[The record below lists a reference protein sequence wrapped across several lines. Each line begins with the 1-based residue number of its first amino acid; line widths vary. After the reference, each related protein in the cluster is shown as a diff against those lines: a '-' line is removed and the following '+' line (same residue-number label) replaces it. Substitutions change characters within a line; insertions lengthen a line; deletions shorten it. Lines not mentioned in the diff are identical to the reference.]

1 MKEQNIMVIIPRE
14 KPVIENLNIYYLDI
28 KKLFEHFQG
37 EIGSGGV
44 FFKSHSAE
52 GAIFFDEDE
61 LLNGYFQ
68 EKDTVLTG
76 NTAINQLI
84 QANSAHNY
92 SVSIYK
98 ILQEEVYFWSSL
110 PSAEKIYKDLSTD
123 FTDLSGLIK
132 KMRSEKLTG
141 YIDVLIG
148 DGKESGLIFISN
160 GEIIGGSYSWGGE
173 KTNSSQSNL
182 KILIEKT
189 KKSGGIF
196 QVSRIPMKKQKGAE
210 IPKEKASDPSL
221 DILTMLEEF
230 LGVFETVMSTGKNK
244 GAGFS
249 SILKKKFVEKAE
261 EYAFLDPFAA
271 EFEYS
276 NRKIKYSGQ
285 ANEKELAEGVITSAK
300 ELAEEQGILAEVKKY
315 MLSWSDKYGK
325 KMEELGI
332 AF

>member
-1 MKEQNIMVIIPRE
+1 MVIIPRE

-28 KKLFEHFQG
+28 RKLFEHFQG

-68 EKDTVLTG
+68 EKDTILIG
-76 NTAINQLI
+76 NAAIDQLI
-84 QANSAHNY
+84 QAESDHNY
-92 SVSIYK
+92 SVSIYR

-123 FTDLSGLIK
+123 FTDLEGLIK

-141 YIDVLIG
+141 YIDVSIG
-148 DGKESGLIFISN
+148 DGIEGGLIFISN

-173 KTNSSQSNL
+173 KTNSSPNNL
-182 KILIEKT
+182 EILLDKT

-196 QVSRIPMKKQKGAE
+196 NVSRIPMKNETVAGKS
-210 IPKEKASDPSL
+210 KEQVSDTNF

-230 LGVFETVMSTGKNK
+230 LGVFETVVLTGKNK
-244 GAGFS
+244 EAGFS

-261 EYAFLDPFAA
+261 EYPFLDPFAA

-276 NRKIKYSGQ
+276 DRRIKYYGQSG
-285 ANEKELAEGVITSAK
+285 EKELADGVITSVK
-300 ELAEEQGILAEVKKY
+300 ELAEELGILTEVKKN
-315 MLSWSDKYGK
+315 LVLWTDKYEK
-325 KMEELGI
+325 KIEELGI
-332 AF
+332 VI

>member
-1 MKEQNIMVIIPRE
+1 MVIIPRE

-28 KKLFEHFQG
+28 RKLFEHFQG
-37 EIGSGGV
+37 EIGSGGA

-76 NTAINQLI
+76 NAAIDHLI
-84 QANSAHNY
+84 QADSDYNY

-98 ILQEEVYFWSSL
+98 ISQEEVYFWSSL

-123 FTDLSGLIK
+123 FTDLMGLIK

-196 QVSRIPMKKQKGAE
+196 QVSRIPMKEEKIVNEMGAVSFDDDGKPLKMLGTVQDVTE
-210 IPKEKASDPSL
+210 HKRMDNALRNALKE
-221 DILTMLEEF
+221 
-230 LGVFETVMSTGKNK
+230 V
-244 GAGFS
+244 
-249 SILKKKFVEKAE
+249 
-261 EYAFLDPFAA
+261 
-271 EFEYS
+271 
-276 NRKIKYSGQ
+276 
-285 ANEKELAEGVITSAK
+285 
-300 ELAEEQGILAEVKKY
+300 
-315 MLSWSDKYGK
+315 
-325 KMEELGI
+325 EELKNRLE
-332 AF
+332 AENVYLRV

>member
-1 MKEQNIMVIIPRE
+1 MVIIPRE

-68 EKDTVLTG
+68 EKDTMLTG
-76 NTAINQLI
+76 NAAIDQLI
-84 QANSAHNY
+84 QAESEHNY

-98 ILQEEVYFWSSL
+98 ISQEEVYFWSSL

-123 FTDLSGLIK
+123 FTDLEGLIK
-132 KMRSEKLTG
+132 KMSSEKLTG
-141 YIDVLIG
+141 YIDVSIG
-148 DGKESGLIFISN
+148 DGMEGGLIFISN

-173 KTNSSQSNL
+173 KTNSSQNNL
-182 KILIEKT
+182 KILIDKT
-189 KKSGGIF
+189 KKAGGIF
-196 QVSRIPMKKQKGAE
+196 QVSRISMKKEKVAGE
-210 IPKEKASDPSL
+210 SKEQVSDTNVDTL
-221 DILTMLEEF
+221 AMLEEI
-230 LGVFETVMSTGKNK
+230 LGVFETVASSGKNK

-249 SILKKKFVEKAE
+249 NILRKKFVEKAE

-276 NRKIKYSGQ
+276 DRKIKYSGQ
-285 ANEKELAEGVITSAK
+285 ADEKELADGVITSVK
-300 ELAEEQGILAEVKKY
+300 EIAEELGILTEVKKY
-315 MLSWSDKYGK
+315 MASWTDKYGK
-325 KMEELGI
+325 KIEELGI
-332 AF
+332 VF

>member
-1 MKEQNIMVIIPRE
+1 MVIIPRE

-28 KKLFEHFQG
+28 RKLFEHFQG

-52 GAIFFDEDE
+52 GVIFFDEDE

-68 EKDTVLTG
+68 EKDTILTG
-76 NTAINQLI
+76 NAAIDQLI
-84 QANSAHNY
+84 QAESDYNY

-98 ILQEEVYFWSSL
+98 ISQEEVYFWSSL
-110 PSAEKIYKDLSTD
+110 PAAEKIYKDLSTD
-123 FTDLSGLIK
+123 FTDLEGLIK

-141 YIDVLIG
+141 YIDVSIG
-148 DGKESGLIFISN
+148 DGMEGGLIFISN

-173 KTNSSQSNL
+173 KTNSSQNNL
-182 KILIEKT
+182 KILIDKT

-196 QVSRIPMKKQKGAE
+196 NVSRIPIKSEKIDSE
-210 IPKEKASDPSL
+210 SKEQVSDNNL
-221 DILTMLEEF
+221 DILAMLEEF
-230 LGVFETVMSTGKNK
+230 LGVFETVMPTKKNK

-249 SILKKKFVEKAE
+249 NILKKKFVEKAE
-261 EYAFLDPFAA
+261 DYAFLDPFAA

-285 ANEKELAEGVITSAK
+285 VGEKELADGVITSAR
-300 ELAEEQGILAEVKKY
+300 ELAEELGLLAEVKKY
-315 MLSWSDKYGK
+315 MAPWSDKYEK
-325 KMEELGI
+325 KIEELGI
-332 AF
+332 VF

>member
-1 MKEQNIMVIIPRE
+1 MVIIPRE

-28 KKLFEHFQG
+28 RKLFEHFQG

-68 EKDTVLTG
+68 EKDNMLTG
-76 NTAINQLI
+76 NAAIDQLI
-84 QANSAHNY
+84 QAESDHNY

-98 ILQEEVYFWSSL
+98 ISQEEVYFWASL

-123 FTDLSGLIK
+123 FTDLEGLIK
-132 KMRSEKLTG
+132 KMRLEKLTG
-141 YIDVLIG
+141 YIDVSIG
-148 DGKESGLIFISN
+148 DGMEGGLIFISN

-173 KTNSSQSNL
+173 KANSSQNNL
-182 KILIEKT
+182 KILIDKT
-189 KKSGGIF
+189 KKVGGIF
-196 QVSRIPMKKQKGAE
+196 QVSRIPMKTEKVAGESKKQV
-210 IPKEKASDPSL
+210 SDTNL
-221 DILTMLEEF
+221 ETLAMLEEF
-230 LGVFETVMSTGKNK
+230 LGVFETVVPIEKNK

-249 SILKKKFVEKAE
+249 SILKKKFVEKVE

-276 NRKIKYSGQ
+276 DRKIKYSGQ
-285 ANEKELAEGVITSAK
+285 ADEKELAEGVITSVK
-300 ELAEEQGILAEVKKY
+300 ELAEEMGILTEVKKF
-315 MLSWSDKYGK
+315 MASWVDKYGK
-325 KMEELGI
+325 KIEELGI
-332 AF
+332 DF

>member
-1 MKEQNIMVIIPRE
+1 MVIIPRE

-28 KKLFEHFQG
+28 RKLFEHFQG

-68 EKDTVLTG
+68 EKDTMLIG
-76 NTAINQLI
+76 NAAIDQLI
-84 QANSAHNY
+84 QAESDHNY
-92 SVSIYK
+92 SVSIYR

-123 FTDLSGLIK
+123 FTDLEGLIK

-141 YIDVLIG
+141 YIDVSIG
-148 DGKESGLIFISN
+148 DGIEGGLIFISN

-173 KTNSSQSNL
+173 KTNSSPNNL
-182 KILIEKT
+182 EILLDKT

-196 QVSRIPMKKQKGAE
+196 NVSRIPMKNETVAGE
-210 IPKEKASDPSL
+210 SKEQVSDTNF

-230 LGVFETVMSTGKNK
+230 LGVFETVVLTGKNK
-244 GAGFS
+244 EAGFS
-249 SILKKKFVEKAE
+249 SILKKKFLEKAE
-261 EYAFLDPFAA
+261 EYPFLDPFAA

-276 NRKIKYSGQ
+276 DRRIKYYGQSG
-285 ANEKELAEGVITSAK
+285 EKELADGVITSVK
-300 ELAEEQGILAEVKKY
+300 ELAEELGILTEVKKK
-315 MLSWSDKYGK
+315 LVLWTDKYEK
-325 KMEELGI
+325 KIEKLGI
-332 AF
+332 VI

>member
-1 MKEQNIMVIIPRE
+1 MVIIPRE

-28 KKLFEHFQG
+28 RKLFEHFQG

-68 EKDTVLTG
+68 EKDTMLTG
-76 NTAINQLI
+76 NAAIDKLI
-84 QANSAHNY
+84 QAESDHNY

-98 ILQEEVYFWSSL
+98 ISQEEVYFWSSL

-123 FTDLSGLIK
+123 FTDLEGLIK
-132 KMRSEKLTG
+132 KMSSEKLTG
-141 YIDVLIG
+141 YIDVSIS
-148 DGKESGLIFISN
+148 DGMEGGLIFISN

-173 KTNSSQSNL
+173 KTNSTQNNL
-182 KILIEKT
+182 EILLDKT

-196 QVSRIPMKKQKGAE
+196 NVSRISMKKDKVADE
-210 IPKEKASDPSL
+210 SKEQVSDTNL
-221 DILTMLEEF
+221 DILAMLEEF
-230 LGVFETVMSTGKNK
+230 LGVFETVVLTGKNK
-244 GAGFS
+244 GGGFS

-276 NRKIKYSGQ
+276 DRKIKYSGQ
-285 ANEKELAEGVITSAK
+285 AGEKELADGVITSVK
-300 ELAEEQGILAEVKKY
+300 ELAEELGILTEMKKY
-315 MLSWSDKYGK
+315 MALWADKYEK
-325 KMEELGI
+325 KIEELGI
-332 AF
+332 VF

>member
-1 MKEQNIMVIIPRE
+1 MVIIPRE

-28 KKLFEHFQG
+28 RKLFEHFQG

-68 EKDTVLTG
+68 EKDTMLTG
-76 NTAINQLI
+76 NAAIDQLI
-84 QANSAHNY
+84 QAESEHNY
-92 SVSIYK
+92 SVSIYR
-98 ILQEEVYFWSSL
+98 ISQEEVYFWSSL
-110 PSAEKIYKDLSTD
+110 PSAEIIYKDLSTD
-123 FTDLSGLIK
+123 FTNLDGLIK
-132 KMRSEKLTG
+132 KMSSEKLTG
-141 YIDVLIG
+141 YIDVTIG
-148 DGKESGLIFISN
+148 DGIEGGLIFISN

-173 KTNSSQSNL
+173 KTDSSQSNL
-182 KILIEKT
+182 EILVDKT

-196 QVSRIPMKKQKGAE
+196 NVSRISMKKDKVADE
-210 IPKEKASDPSL
+210 SKEQVSDTNL
-221 DILTMLEEF
+221 DILAMLEEF
-230 LGVFETVMSTGKNK
+230 LGVFETVAPTGKNK

-276 NRKIKYSGQ
+276 DRKIKYSGQ
-285 ANEKELAEGVITSAK
+285 AGEKELANGVITSVK
-300 ELAEEQGILAEVKKY
+300 ELAEELGILTEVKKY
-315 MLSWSDKYGK
+315 MTTWADKYEK
-325 KMEELGI
+325 KIEELGI
-332 AF
+332 VF

>member
-1 MKEQNIMVIIPRE
+1 MVIIPRE
-14 KPVIENLNIYYLDI
+14 KPVIENLNIYYLDV

-52 GAIFFDEDE
+52 GAVFFDEDE

-68 EKDTVLTG
+68 EKNTILTG
-76 NTAINQLI
+76 NTAIDQLI
-84 QANSAHNY
+84 QADSDHNY
-92 SVSIYK
+92 TLSIYR
-98 ILQEEVYFWSSL
+98 ISQEEVYFWASL

-160 GEIIGGSYSWGGE
+160 GEIIGGSYSWGEE
-173 KTNSSQSNL
+173 KANSSQNNL

-196 QVSRIPMKKQKGAE
+196 QVSRIPMKKAKVADE
-210 IPKEKASDPSL
+210 PKEKVSDINF
-221 DILTMLEEF
+221 DILFMLEEF

-249 SILKKKFVEKAE
+249 SILKKKFVQKAE

-276 NRKIKYSGQ
+276 GRKIKYSGQ
-285 ANEKELAEGVITSAK
+285 AGEKELANGVITSAK
-300 ELAEEQGILAEVKKY
+300 ELAEDLGLLSEVKKY
-315 MLSWSDKYGK
+315 MVSWTDKYGK
-325 KMEELGI
+325 KIKELGI
-332 AF
+332 GF

>member
-1 MKEQNIMVIIPRE
+1 MVIIPRE
-14 KPVIENLNIYYLDI
+14 EPVIENLNIYYLDI
-28 KKLFEHFQG
+28 RKLFEHFQG
-37 EIGSGGV
+37 EIGSGGA

-76 NTAINQLI
+76 NVAIDRLI
-84 QANSAHNY
+84 QADSDYNY

-98 ILQEEVYFWSSL
+98 ISQEEVYFWSSL
-110 PSAEKIYKDLSTD
+110 PSAEIIYKDLSTD
-123 FTDLSGLIK
+123 FTDLMGLIK

-141 YIDVLIG
+141 YIDALIG
-148 DGKESGLIFISN
+148 DGRESGLIFISN

-173 KTNSSQSNL
+173 KNNSPESNL

-196 QVSRIPMKKQKGAE
+196 QVSRISM
-210 IPKEKASDPSL
+210 KEKKVVGESKEQAPDTNF
-221 DILTMLEEF
+221 DILAMLEEF
-230 LGVFETVMSTGKNK
+230 LGVFETVMSTGKNRK
-244 GAGFS
+244 AGFG

-276 NRKIKYSGQ
+276 DRKIKYSGE
-285 ANEKELAEGVITSAK
+285 AGEKELVDGVITSAR
-300 ELAEEQGILAEVKKY
+300 ELAEELGTLAEVKKN
-315 MLSWSDKYGK
+315 MASWTDKYEK
-325 KMEELGI
+325 KLEELGI
-332 AF
+332 IF

>member
-1 MKEQNIMVIIPRE
+1 MVIIPRE

-28 KKLFEHFQG
+28 RKLFEHFQG

-68 EKDTVLTG
+68 EKDTMLTG
-76 NTAINQLI
+76 NAAIDQLI
-84 QANSAHNY
+84 QAESDHNY
-92 SVSIYK
+92 SVSIYR

-123 FTDLSGLIK
+123 FTDLEGLIK

-141 YIDVLIG
+141 YIDVSIG
-148 DGKESGLIFISN
+148 DGIEGGLIFISN

-173 KTNSSQSNL
+173 KTNSSPNNL
-182 KILIEKT
+182 EILLDKT

-196 QVSRIPMKKQKGAE
+196 NVSRIPMKNETVAGE
-210 IPKEKASDPSL
+210 SKEQVSDTNF

-230 LGVFETVMSTGKNK
+230 LGVFETVVLTGKNK
-244 GAGFS
+244 EAGFS

-261 EYAFLDPFAA
+261 EYPFLDPFAA

-276 NRKIKYSGQ
+276 DRRIKYYGQSG
-285 ANEKELAEGVITSAK
+285 EKELADGVITSVK
-300 ELAEEQGILAEVKKY
+300 ELAEELGILTDVKKK
-315 MLSWSDKYGK
+315 LVLWTDKYEK
-325 KMEELGI
+325 KIEKLGI
-332 AF
+332 VI

>member
-1 MKEQNIMVIIPRE
+1 MVIIPRE

-28 KKLFEHFQG
+28 RKLFEHFQG

-44 FFKSHSAE
+44 FFKSHSSE

-68 EKDTVLTG
+68 EKDAMLTG
-76 NTAINQLI
+76 NAAIDQLI
-84 QANSAHNY
+84 QAESDHNY

-98 ILQEEVYFWSSL
+98 ISQEEVYFWASL

-123 FTDLSGLIK
+123 FTDLDGLIK
-132 KMRSEKLTG
+132 KMSSEKLTG
-141 YIDVLIG
+141 YIDVSIG
-148 DGKESGLIFISN
+148 DGIEGGLIFINN

-173 KTNSSQSNL
+173 KANSSQNNL
-182 KILIEKT
+182 KILIDKT

-196 QVSRIPMKKQKGAE
+196 QVSRIPMKKEEVEGE
-210 IPKEKASDPSL
+210 SKEQVFDTNL
-221 DILTMLEEF
+221 DILALLEEF
-230 LGVFETVMSTGKNK
+230 LGIFETAVPTGKNK

-261 EYAFLDPFAA
+261 EYAFLDPFVA

-276 NRKIKYSGQ
+276 DRKIKYSGE
-285 ANEKELAEGVITSAK
+285 AGEKELADGVIASAK
-300 ELAEEQGILAEVKKY
+300 ELAEELGILTEVKKD
-315 MLSWSDKYGK
+315 MAPWADKYEK
-325 KMEELGI
+325 KIKELGI
-332 AF
+332 VF

>member
-1 MKEQNIMVIIPRE
+1 MVIIPRE

-28 KKLFEHFQG
+28 RKLFEHFQG

-68 EKDTVLTG
+68 EKDNMLTG
-76 NTAINQLI
+76 NAAIDQLI
-84 QANSAHNY
+84 QAESDHNY

-98 ILQEEVYFWSSL
+98 ISQEEVYFWASL

-123 FTDLSGLIK
+123 FTDLEGLIK
-132 KMRSEKLTG
+132 KMRLEKLTG
-141 YIDVLIG
+141 YIDVSIG
-148 DGKESGLIFISN
+148 NGMEGGLIFISN

-173 KTNSSQSNL
+173 KANSSQNNL
-182 KILIEKT
+182 KILIDKT
-189 KKSGGIF
+189 KKVGGIF
-196 QVSRIPMKKQKGAE
+196 QVSRIPMKTEKVAGE
-210 IPKEKASDPSL
+210 SKEQVSDTNL
-221 DILTMLEEF
+221 ETLAMLEEF
-230 LGVFETVMSTGKNK
+230 LGVFETVVPTGKNK

-276 NRKIKYSGQ
+276 DRKIKYSGQ
-285 ANEKELAEGVITSAK
+285 AGEKELADGVITSVQ
-300 ELAEEQGILAEVKKY
+300 ELAEEMGILTEVKKF
-315 MLSWSDKYGK
+315 MASWADKYGK
-325 KMEELGI
+325 KIEELGI
-332 AF
+332 DF

>member
-1 MKEQNIMVIIPRE
+1 MVIIPRE

-28 KKLFEHFQG
+28 RKLFEHFQG

-68 EKDTVLTG
+68 EKDTMLTG
-76 NTAINQLI
+76 NAAIDQLI
-84 QANSAHNY
+84 QAESEHNY
-92 SVSIYK
+92 SVSIYR
-98 ILQEEVYFWSSL
+98 ISQEEVYFWSSL
-110 PSAEKIYKDLSTD
+110 PSAEIIYKDLSTD
-123 FTDLSGLIK
+123 FTNLDGLIK
-132 KMRSEKLTG
+132 KMSSEKLTG
-141 YIDVLIG
+141 YIDVTIG
-148 DGKESGLIFISN
+148 DGIEGGLVFISN

-173 KTNSSQSNL
+173 KTDSSQSNL
-182 KILIEKT
+182 EILVDKT

-196 QVSRIPMKKQKGAE
+196 NVSRISMKKDKVADE
-210 IPKEKASDPSL
+210 SKEQVSDTNL
-221 DILTMLEEF
+221 DILAMLEEF
-230 LGVFETVMSTGKNK
+230 LGVFETVAPTGKNK

-276 NRKIKYSGQ
+276 DRKIKYSGQ
-285 ANEKELAEGVITSAK
+285 AGEKELANGVITSVK
-300 ELAEEQGILAEVKKY
+300 ELAEELGILTEVKKY
-315 MLSWSDKYGK
+315 MTTWADKYEK
-325 KMEELGI
+325 KIEELGI
-332 AF
+332 VF

>member
-1 MKEQNIMVIIPRE
+1 MVIIPRE

-28 KKLFEHFQG
+28 RKLFEHYQG

-68 EKDTVLTG
+68 EKDTMLSG
-76 NTAINQLI
+76 DKAIDQLM
-84 QANSAHNY
+84 QAESDQNY

-98 ILQEEVYFWSSL
+98 ISQEEVYFWASL

-123 FTDLSGLIK
+123 FTDLEGLIK

-141 YIDVLIG
+141 YIDVSIG
-148 DGKESGLIFISN
+148 NGKESGLVFIST
-160 GEIIGGSYSWGGE
+160 GEIIGGSYSWAGE
-173 KTNSSQSNL
+173 QDKSSPNNL
-182 KILIEKT
+182 KTLIAKT

-196 QVSRIPMKKQKGAE
+196 NVSRIPMNGEQTTGE
-210 IPKEKASDPSL
+210 STEQVSETNS
-221 DILTMLEEF
+221 DILAMLEEF
-230 LGVFETVMSTGKNK
+230 LEVFETVVPTKKNK

-261 EYAFLDPFAA
+261 DYAFLDPFAA
-271 EFEYS
+271 EFEYA
-276 NRKIKYSGQ
+276 NRKISYTGQ
-285 ANEKELAEGVITSAK
+285 ADEKELADGVITSVK
-300 ELAEEQGILAEVKKY
+300 ELAEELGVLPELEKY
-315 MLSWSDKYGK
+315 MAPWSDKYEK
-325 KMEELGI
+325 KIKKLGI
-332 AF
+332 VL

>member
-1 MKEQNIMVIIPRE
+1 MVIIPRE

-28 KKLFEHFQG
+28 RKLFEHFQG

-68 EKDTVLTG
+68 EKDTILTG
-76 NTAINQLI
+76 NSAIDLLI
-84 QANSAHNY
+84 QADSDHNY

-98 ILQEEVYFWSSL
+98 ISQEEIYFWSSL
-110 PSAEKIYKDLSTD
+110 PSAEIIYKDLSTD
-123 FTDLSGLIK
+123 FTNLDGLIK
-132 KMRSEKLTG
+132 NMRSEKLTG
-141 YIDVLIG
+141 YIDVAIS
-148 DGKESGLIFISN
+148 DGIEGGLIFISN

-173 KTNSSQSNL
+173 KTDSSQNNL
-182 KILIEKT
+182 KILVDKT

-196 QVSRIPMKKQKGAE
+196 NVSRIPIKREKVTGE
-210 IPKEKASDPSL
+210 SKEQVSDTNL
-221 DILTMLEEF
+221 DIFAMLEEF
-230 LGVFETVMSTGKNK
+230 LGVFETVVSTGKNK

-276 NRKIKYSGQ
+276 ARRIKYSGQ
-285 ANEKELAEGVITSAK
+285 AGEKELADGVITSVK
-300 ELAEEQGILAEVKKY
+300 ELAEELGILSEVKNY
-315 MLSWSDKYGK
+315 MSLWADKYEK
-325 KMEELGI
+325 KIKELGI
-332 AF
+332 VF

>member
-1 MKEQNIMVIIPRE
+1 MVIIPRE

-28 KKLFEHFQG
+28 RKLFEHFQG
-37 EIGSGGV
+37 EIGSGGA

-76 NTAINQLI
+76 NAAIDQLI
-84 QANSAHNY
+84 QADSDHNY

-123 FTDLSGLIK
+123 FTDLMGLIK
-132 KMRSEKLTG
+132 KMRTEKLTG

-148 DGKESGLIFISN
+148 DGKENGLIFISN

-196 QVSRIPMKKQKGAE
+196 QVSRIPMKEEKVVGE
-210 IPKEKASDPSL
+210 SKEQASDTNF
-221 DILTMLEEF
+221 DILAMLEEF
-230 LGVFETVMSTGKNK
+230 LGVFETIMSTGKNK
-244 GAGFS
+244 KAGFS

-276 NRKIKYSGQ
+276 DRKIKYSGQ
-285 ANEKELAEGVITSAK
+285 ASEKELADGVITSAM
-300 ELAEEQGILAEVKKY
+300 ELAEELKILTEVKKN
-315 MLSWSDKYGK
+315 MASWTDKYEK
-325 KMEELGI
+325 KIEELGI
-332 AF
+332 IF